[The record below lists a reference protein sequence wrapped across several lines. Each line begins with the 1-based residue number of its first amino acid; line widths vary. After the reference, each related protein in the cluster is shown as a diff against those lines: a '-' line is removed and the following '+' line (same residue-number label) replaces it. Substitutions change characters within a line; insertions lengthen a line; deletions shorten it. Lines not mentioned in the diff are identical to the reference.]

1 MWQVRETG
9 MRSFLTLGVL
19 AYLVIGG
26 TLPAAHAQEP
36 AAYPTRVIR
45 MVVPLAAG
53 GVTDIVAR
61 TVAERLQRAWG
72 QPVIIENRLGM
83 GGALGAEFVAHSAP
97 DGYTLLMGTVS
108 SNAIDAS
115 LYRNLRYDNI
125 RDFVPISLVAS
136 GPNMLVVTPTMPA
149 TTTAEL
155 IRLLKANPGKYSY
168 GSAGVGT
175 SVHLL
180 AELFKQMTGTDIA
193 HVPYK
198 GSGPMMTDLMSGVV
212 QMSFDNMPTALAQVR
227 AGNLRALGVTS
238 VERWPTLPDVP
249 TIGETLPGFAGTSW
263 QGLFAPAGVP
273 EPILDKL
280 SGAVQAILRD
290 PDVAKQFL
298 ELGTRASGNTRSE
311 FASFVQSETV
321 RWAEMVKISG
331 AHVD

>member
-1 MWQVRETG
+1 
-9 MRSFLTLGVL
+9 MRGLLTIGVL
-19 AYLVIGG
+19 ASLAIGG
-26 TLPAAHAQEP
+26 ALPAARAQEP
-36 AAYPTRVIR
+36 AAYPTRAIR
-45 MVVPLAAG
+45 IVVPLAAG

-61 TVAERLQRAWG
+61 TVADRLHRTWG
-72 QPVIIENRLGM
+72 QPVIIENRAGA
-83 GGALGAEFVAHSAP
+83 GGSVGAEYVAHSAP

-108 SNAIDAS
+108 SNAINAS

-125 RDFVPISLVAS
+125 GDFAPISLVAS
-136 GPNMLVVTPTMPA
+136 GPNMLVVTPSLPA

-180 AELFKQMTGTDIA
+180 TELFKQMTGTDMA

-198 GSGPMMTDLMSGVV
+198 GSGPMMADLISGVV
-212 QMSFDNMPTALAQVR
+212 QLSFDNMPTALAQVR

-238 VERWPTLPDVP
+238 SERWPTLPDVP
-249 TIGETLPGFAGTSW
+249 TIGETLPGFSGTSW

-273 EPILDKL
+273 EPILEKL
-280 SGAVQAILRD
+280 STEVQKVLRD
-290 PDVAKQFL
+290 PEVMNQFL
-298 ELGTRASGNTRSE
+298 DLGTRAGGNTRAE
-311 FASFVQSETV
+311 FAAFVKSETQH
-321 RWAEMVKISG
+321 WAEMVKASG

>member
-1 MWQVRETG
+1 
-9 MRSFLTLGVL
+9 MRGFLTIGVLTFGVL
-19 AYLVIGG
+19 ASLAIGG
-26 TLPAAHAQEP
+26 ALPAARAQEP

-45 MVVPLAAG
+45 IVVPLAPG

-61 TVAERLQRAWG
+61 TIAERLHRTWG
-72 QPVIIENRLGM
+72 QPVIIENRAGV
-83 GGALGAEFVAHSAP
+83 GGALGAEFVAHSAA

-108 SNAIDAS
+108 SNAINAS

-125 RDFVPISLVAS
+125 RDFAPISLVAS
-136 GPNMLVVTPTMPA
+136 GPNMLVVTPTVPA

-180 AELFKQMTGTDIA
+180 AELFKQMTGTDMA

-198 GSGPMMTDLMSGVV
+198 GSGPMMSDLLSGVV
-212 QMSFDNMPTALAQVR
+212 QLSFDNMPTALAQVR

-238 VERWPTLPDVP
+238 SERWPTLPDVP
-249 TIGETLPGFAGTSW
+249 TIGETLPGFSGTSW

-273 EPILDKL
+273 EPILEKL
-280 SGAVQAILRD
+280 SVAIQEILSD
-290 PDVAKQFL
+290 PEVVKQFL
-298 ELGTRASGNTRSE
+298 ELGTRASGTTRAE
-311 FASFVQSETV
+311 FASFVKSETLH
-321 RWAEMVKISG
+321 WAEMVKASG
-331 AHVD
+331 ARVD